1 MRANRTV
8 NEFAKFHTSGPTELS
23 NDSRMLESL
32 LIPFALAFTLAVIAT
47 RVAIMIARR
56 LAFLDQP
63 GSEAHKQQTRAVPY
77 GGGAGMAVAMGIT
90 LALVTLFSALHP
102 DENAAGRGPW
112 WPLFSGALGL
122 FILGFIDDIRPLTAR
137 TKLTAQVIFA
147 GVAVWFGDLGI
158 DSLRSWPLL
167 SYGVAW
173 AWLVLV
179 SNAYNLLDH
188 DDGLCASIAVV
199 SVLVLFSGA
208 QFSGDGIFAQFC
220 LILVGTLLGFLVWN
234 RPPARVYMGD
244 AGSLP
249 LGFLI
254 GAGTL
259 SVTFWP
265 SGETG
270 SQLSVLAPLLITA
283 LPLFDTATVV
293 IKRLRRHQP
302 IMKGDRNHISH
313 RLHRLG
319 MSPKRRLL
327 TAIAVQVALAAG
339 AIQLRTEE
347 FVTAAVVL
355 AQAAAIFLV
364 VVLLETS
371 RDHHD

>member
-1 MRANRTV
+1 
-8 NEFAKFHTSGPTELS
+8 
-23 NDSRMLESL
+23 MLESL
-32 LIPFALAFTLAVIAT
+32 LIPFAIAFTLAVIAT
-47 RVAIMIARR
+47 RVAIMMARR

-102 DENAAGRGPW
+102 DDSAAGRGPW
-112 WPLFSGALGL
+112 WPLFFGALGL

>member
-1 MRANRTV
+1 
-8 NEFAKFHTSGPTELS
+8 
-23 NDSRMLESL
+23 MLESL
-32 LIPFALAFTLAVIAT
+32 LIPFAIAFTIAVIAT
-47 RVAIMIARR
+47 RVAIMIAGR

-63 GSEAHKQQTRAVPY
+63 GSEAHKQQARAVPY

-90 LALVTLFSALHP
+90 LALVTLIPALHN
-102 DENAAGRGPW
+102 ENYAPSRGPW
-112 WPLFSGALGL
+112 WPLFAGALGL
-122 FILGFIDDIRPLTAR
+122 FILGFIDDIRPLKAH
-137 TKLTAQVIFA
+137 TKLIAQAVFA
-147 GVAVWFGDLGI
+147 GVAVWFGELGI

-167 SYGVAW
+167 SYGLAW

-208 QFSGDGIFAQFC
+208 QFSEDGIFAQFC
-220 LILVGTLLGFLVWN
+220 LILIGALLGFLVWN
-234 RPPARVYMGD
+234 RPPARIYMGD

-249 LGFLI
+249 LGFII

-265 SGETG
+265 SGESG

-347 FVTAAVVL
+347 FLTAAVVL

>member
-1 MRANRTV
+1 
-8 NEFAKFHTSGPTELS
+8 
-23 NDSRMLESL
+23 MLESL
-32 LIPFALAFTLAVIAT
+32 LVPLAVSFTVAVIAT
-47 RVAIMIARR
+47 RIAIAVAAR
-56 LAFLDQP
+56 LSFLDRP
-63 GSEAHKQQTRAVPY
+63 GAEAHKQQARAVPY
-77 GGGAGMAVAMGIT
+77 GGGAGMVVAVVVGVVLVVTVPT
-90 LALVTLFSALHP
+90 LHS
-102 DENAAGRGPW
+102 EAAVIDHGPL
-112 WPLFSGALGL
+112 WPLFAGAFAL
-122 FILGFIDDIRPLTAR
+122 FVVGMIDDVRPLGAR
-137 TKLTAQVIFA
+137 TKLLAQVVIA
-147 GVAVWFGDLGI
+147 GGTVWFADLGL
-158 DSLRSWPLL
+158 DSLHQWPWL
-167 SYGVAW
+167 SYGLAW

-208 QFSGDGIFAQFC
+208 QLSGDGTFAQFC
-220 LILVGTLLGFLVWN
+220 LIMVGALLGFLVWN
-234 RPPARVYMGD
+234 RPPARIYMGD

-265 SGETG
+265 SGESG
-270 SQLSVLAPLLITA
+270 SPLAVLSPVLITA

-293 IKRLRRHQP
+293 VKRLRRHQP
-302 IMKGDRNHISH
+302 IMQGDRNHISH

-319 MSPKRRLL
+319 MTPRRRLL

-347 FVTAAVVL
+347 LLTAAVVI
-355 AQAAAIFLV
+355 AQAGAIFIV
-364 VVLLETS
+364 VVLLETA
-371 RDHHD
+371 RDRDD